1 MLYEVAL
8 YEPNPYERC
17 HEVTRRFTVGSLR
30 AAELAAKAILKPH
43 KRYETTYSARTTRY
57 PWIDIRSVAKCCGC
71 DTKQSQP
78 VKTIEPELH
87 YVPSVGELG
96 YW

>member
-8 YEPNPYERC
+8 YEPNRYEPC
-17 HEVTRRFTVGSLR
+17 HEVTRRFTVGSLK

-57 PWIDIRSVAKCCGC
+57 PWVTINALES
-71 DTKQSQP
+71 DT
-78 VKTIEPELH
+78 VKRWIKEVEPELL
-87 YVPSVGELG
+87 YVLSVGELG

>member
-8 YEPNPYERC
+8 HEPNPYERC
-17 HEVTRRFTVGSLR
+17 HEVTRRFTVGSLK

-57 PWIDIRSVAKCCGC
+57 PWVAV
-71 DTKQSQP
+71 
-78 VKTIEPELH
+78 VKKGDNWQNMMTIEPELH
-87 YVPSVGELG
+87 YVPSVGDLG
-96 YW
+96 WTP